1 MKLLLLIMVISLAG
15 CTTIER
21 LAELQNPPVEKGYEQ
36 YEPSRQGQSFHYHV
50 EQLAR
55 QLLNTTNQFNVSQP
69 ILVGTFLPSDT
80 LSMETNRSIAP
91 FGIQIQESL
100 VTFLTQAGLK
110 VTEFKVQTQADIA
123 PTADIFMS
131 RNVNSLE
138 KNVTADYLLVGHYI
152 QQENEL
158 IVNARLIDL
167 SDKTVVAAATDYI
180 PMNTMWS
187 HEKVKLKNE
196 QLYRGEY

>member
-1 MKLLLLIMVISLAG
+1 MKQFLLVLTLLLSG

-36 YEPSRQGQSFHYHV
+36 YQPERAGASFHGHV

-55 QLLNTTNQFNVSQP
+55 QLLNTTNHFNIGQP
-69 ILVGTFLPSDT
+69 ILVGTFLPANT
-80 LSMETNRSIAP
+80 LSEEKNDSISP
-91 FGIQIQESL
+91 FGVQIQESF

-110 VTEFKVQTQADIA
+110 VTEFKVQKQVIISDQADR
-123 PTADIFMS
+123 FMS
-131 RNVNSLE
+131 RDVNSLE
-138 KNVTADYLLVGHYI
+138 NNITADYLLVGHYV

-158 IVNARLIDL
+158 VVNARIIDL
-167 SDKTVVAAATDYI
+167 SNKTVVAAATDYI
-180 PMNTMWS
+180 PMNAMWS

-196 QLYRGEY
+196 KLYRGEY

>member
-1 MKLLLLIMVISLAG
+1 MKQFLLVLTLLLSG

-36 YEPSRQGQSFHYHV
+36 YQPERTGASFHGHV

-55 QLLNTTNQFNVSQP
+55 QLLNTTNHFNIGQP
-69 ILVGTFLPSDT
+69 ILVGTFLPANT
-80 LSMETNRSIAP
+80 LLEEKNESLSP
-91 FGIQIQESL
+91 FGIQIQESF

-110 VTEFKVQTQADIA
+110 VTEFKVQKQVIISDQADR
-123 PTADIFMS
+123 FMS
-131 RNVNSLE
+131 RDVNNLE
-138 KNVTADYLLVGHYI
+138 NNITADYLLVGHYV

-158 IVNARLIDL
+158 VVNARIIDL
-167 SDKTVVAAATDYI
+167 SNKTVVAAATDYI
-180 PMNTMWS
+180 PMSAMWS
-187 HEKVKLKNE
+187 HEKVKLKNK